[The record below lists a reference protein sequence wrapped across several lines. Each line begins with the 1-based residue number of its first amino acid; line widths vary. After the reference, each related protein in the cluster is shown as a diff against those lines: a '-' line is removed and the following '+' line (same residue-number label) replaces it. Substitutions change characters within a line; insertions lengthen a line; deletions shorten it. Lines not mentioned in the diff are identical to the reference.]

1 MIMFPGLLLSP
12 VFSFKMVIFPNQQS
26 IIKAMDVDQLKKQLL
41 SATNNDPLVEQA
53 ISFASHAH
61 KQQKRANQRPY
72 ITHLLEVGLIL
83 AEENFSNETV
93 AAGVLHDVIED
104 TETEIDQL
112 QEKFGV
118 QVSGMVA
125 GVTKVKTVTS
135 KNAKTETYR
144 RLLVAASEDARVL
157 IIKLADRLHNMRTL
171 EFLNKEKQLRISQET
186 INVYVPLAHRLG
198 MSNIAHELEDRSLW
212 ITKPEAYHEAKLI
225 RSEAQRFGEQQLN
238 QAKDDL
244 ETELNNQRINTQ
256 TVKYRVKNV
265 FSIAE
270 KMARGGERQ
279 EIDDI
284 LGLRAIVGSKSE
296 CYQAL
301 GVVHQ
306 MWPPIAGKFDDYI
319 ARPRSNL
326 YQSLHTTVNI
336 NGRITEVQIR
346 TPEMDQ
352 IAERGLAAHWL
363 YKEQIREGGPVEIQ
377 GFIQQVAENQKD
389 PLLKVEDAFQALRDD
404 FFKDEIYLFTPQGET
419 KILPKDSC
427 SIDFAY
433 SIHSQLG
440 DKISGARVNGRL
452 SRITQPLSSGDV
464 VEIITSNSSTPSLD
478 WLKIVKTTKARQ
490 SIQKHHRTDYK
501 QQANIKAL
509 NTLLDRVNSLTNK
522 PLTLDQLL
530 TVLKERKI
538 ALGELRQKD
547 LNSLA
552 KSIST
557 LSPELRK
564 ESAETK
570 VKARPDPQNKMNQS
584 ILIDG
589 LDNIAVHFAGCCQ
602 PQQDQPIV
610 AYLSKKGVTIHA
622 EQCRQLNHRPLDKI
636 MPAEWN
642 TEYLSFLKTYS
653 TQFLDRVGLLE
664 KISNAVKRSGSEIKS
679 IQLDSNQGVVRGKLT
694 VLLTSKQQDTALLIN
709 LKQIDGALQISSVN
723 ERD

>member
-1 MIMFPGLLLSP
+1 
-12 VFSFKMVIFPNQQS
+12 
-26 IIKAMDVDQLKKQLL
+26 MDVEQLQKQLL
-41 SATNNDPLVEQA
+41 LATDNDQLVQQA
-53 ISFASHAH
+53 ISFASQAH
-61 KQQKRANQRPY
+61 GQQKRANQQPF

-83 AEENFSNETV
+83 AEENFSKQTV

-104 TETEIDQL
+104 TTTEIEEL
-112 QEKFGV
+112 EKEFGE
-118 QVSGMVA
+118 QVADLVA
-125 GVTKVKTVTS
+125 GVTKVQTVTS
-135 KNAKTETYR
+135 QHAKTETYR

-212 ITKPEAYHEAKLI
+212 ITRPEAYNEAKLI
-225 RSEAQRFGEQQLN
+225 RSEAQRFGEEQLS
-238 QAKDDL
+238 QAKQDL
-244 ETELNNQRINTQ
+244 QKELTKQGIM
-256 TVKYRVKNV
+256 VKKIKYRVKNV

-284 LGLRAIVGSKSE
+284 LGLRAIVESKKE

-306 MWPPIAGKFDDYI
+306 LWPPVNGKFDDYI

-363 YKEQIREGGPVEIQ
+363 YKEQLREGGPVAIQ
-377 GFIQQVAENQKD
+377 GFIKQVADNQKD

-404 FFKDEIYLFTPQGET
+404 FFKDEIYIFTPQGET
-419 KILPKDSC
+419 KILPQGSC

-440 DKISGARVNGRL
+440 DKIAGARVNDKL
-452 SRITQPLSSGDV
+452 SRITQPLTSGDV
-464 VEIITSNSSTPSLD
+464 VEIITSNSSSPSLD

-490 SIQKHHRTDYK
+490 AIQKHHRSDYK
-501 QQANIKAL
+501 QEANTKAL
-509 NTLLDRVNSLTNK
+509 QTLLDRVNSLSK
-522 PLTLDQLL
+522 QPLTLDQLL
-530 TVLKERKI
+530 NILEQRRI
-538 ALGELRQKD
+538 AVGQLREKD
-547 LNSLA
+547 LSSLA
-552 KSIST
+552 KSITSASSSPGSHKKFSEKKPPDKLSST
-557 LSPELRK
+557 DTE
-564 ESAETK
+564 EIDQT
-570 VKARPDPQNKMNQS
+570 
-584 ILIDG
+584 ILIDN
-589 LDNIAVHFAGCCQ
+589 LDNLAVHFAGCCQ
-602 PQQDQPIV
+602 PQQDQPIS
-610 AYLSKKGVTIHA
+610 AYLSKNGVTIHTKD
-622 EQCRQLNHRPLDKI
+622 CPQLKNRPLEKI
-636 MPAEWN
+636 MEAQWN
-642 TEYLSFLKTYS
+642 TEYRSFKKTYS
-653 TQFLDRVGLLE
+653 AQFLDRVGLLE
-664 KISNAVKRSGSEIKS
+664 KISSAVKRSGSEIKN
-679 IQLDSNQGVVRGKLT
+679 INLDSNQGVVRGKIT

-709 LKQIDGALQISSVN
+709 LKKIDGALQISSL
-723 ERD
+723 DQGD